1 MQVLV
6 MGAGQLARMMALAG
20 APLNIEVLAYD
31 VNSDTVQ
38 HPLTQQ
44 QFNLTLEQAVAQ
56 ADVVSSEFEH
66 IPYPVQDICQQSGKF
81 FPNSTAIKA
90 GGDRRQEKQLL
101 DAAGVANASYRIIS
115 TEAEFQAAIATLG
128 LPLVLK
134 SALAGYDGKGQWRL
148 KRAEDAAAIWADIAS
163 FMAGAD
169 HTLPQ
174 AIVAEQFVRFD
185 REVSLVGARNAK
197 GETVVYPLTENH
209 HVNGVLAVSLAV
221 PAQQQL
227 QQQAKQMFD
236 AVAARLDYVGV
247 LALEFFQVG
256 DQLLVNEIAPRVHN
270 SGHWTQQGSDTCQF
284 ENHLRA
290 VCGLPLG
297 STALVRPTVMVN
309 ILGEDQVDP
318 AILALPSCHLHW
330 YGKGKRAGRK
340 MGHINICGNS
350 VAELAERFVAL
361 AQLLPPAQFPEVAE
375 VAAKLQQQTEQKL

>member
-1 MQVLV
+1 MNVLV

-20 APLNIEVLAYD
+20 APLNLKISAYD
-31 VNSDTVQ
+31 VNSAKVQ
-38 HPLTQQ
+38 HPVTGEIYP
-44 QFNLTLEQAVAQ
+44 LTLEQAVAA
-56 ADVVSSEFEH
+56 ADVITSEFEH
-66 IPYPVQDICQQSGKF
+66 IPYPVQEICQASGKF
-81 FPNSTAIKA
+81 LPDSRAIKA
-90 GGDRRQEKQLL
+90 GGDRRQEKALL
-101 DAAGVANASYRIIS
+101 DAAGVANAGYRIVS
-115 TEAEFQAAIATLG
+115 TEAEFQAAINALG

-148 KRAEDAAAIWADIAS
+148 KKAEDAAAIWADIAA

-209 HVNGVLAVSLAV
+209 HVNGVLAVSTAMD
-221 PAQQQL
+221 ADASL

-236 AVAARLDYVGV
+236 AVANELNYVGV

-270 SGHWTQQGSDTCQF
+270 SGHWTQQGADTCQF

-309 ILGEDQVDP
+309 ILGEDVVDP
-318 AILALPSCHLHW
+318 AILSLPSCHLHW
-330 YGKGKRAGRK
+330 YGKSKRAGRK
-340 MGHINICGNS
+340 MGHINICGS
-350 VAELAERFVAL
+350 DARQLAERFSAL
-361 AQLLPPAQFPEVAE
+361 AALLQPDSFPEVAE
-375 VAAKLQQQTEQKL
+375 VAAKLQQSLR

>member
-31 VNSDTVQ
+31 VNTDTVL

-44 QFNLTLEQAVAQ
+44 QFNLTLTQAVAQ

-101 DAAGVANASYRIIS
+101 DAAGVANAGYRIVS
-115 TEAEFQAAIATLG
+115 TEAEFQAAITALG

-148 KRAEDAAAIWADIAS
+148 KRTEDAAAIWADIAS

-256 DQLLVNEIAPRVHN
+256 NQLLVNEIAPRVHN

-309 ILGEDQVDP
+309 ILGEDKVDP
-318 AILALPSCHLHW
+318 AVLALPSCHLHW
-330 YGKGKRAGRK
+330 YGKAKRAGRK
-340 MGHINICGNS
+340 MGHINICGSS
-350 VAELAERFVAL
+350 VAELADRFVAL

-375 VAAKLQQQTEQKL
+375 VATQLQQQSA

>member
-1 MQVLV
+1 MKKVLV

-20 APLNIEVLAYD
+20 APLNIQVLAYD
-31 VNSDTVQ
+31 VNTNTVL

-44 QFNLTLEQAVAQ
+44 TFALTLAEAVAD

-66 IPYPVQDICQQSGKF
+66 IPYPVQDICQASGKF

-101 DAAGVANASYRIIS
+101 DTAGVANAGYRIVS
-115 TEAEFQAAIATLG
+115 TEAEFHAAIAALG

-148 KRAEDAAAIWADIAS
+148 KQAEDAAAIWADIAA

-209 HVNGVLAVSLAV
+209 HVNGVLAVSLAL
-221 PAQQQL
+221 PGQQKL

-236 AVAARLDYVGV
+236 AVAAKLDYVGV

-256 DQLLVNEIAPRVHN
+256 DKLLVNEIAPRVHN

-297 STALVRPTVMVN
+297 STALVRPTLMVN
-309 ILGEDQVDP
+309 ILGEDVVDP
-318 AILALPSCHLHW
+318 AVLALPSCHLHW

-340 MGHINICGNS
+340 MGHINLSGET

-361 AQLLPPAQFPEVAE
+361 SKLLPEQSFPEVADM
-375 VAAKLQQQTEQKL
+375 AAKLAERV

>member
-31 VNSDTVQ
+31 VNTETVQ

-101 DAAGVANASYRIIS
+101 DAAGVANAGYRIVS
-115 TEAEFQAAIATLG
+115 TEAEFQAAIAALG

-148 KRAEDAAAIWADIAS
+148 KRSEDAAAIWADIAS

-209 HVNGVLAVSLAV
+209 HVDGVLAVSLAV
-221 PAQQQL
+221 PAKQQL